1 MLSINICALTTDR
14 QMHSGRAQ
22 TTRLH
27 LSMTHTSNLL
37 FCAVRVTR
45 WGGVLYRVTECVRL
59 SWLKECDGNI
69 YSLVSPYQ
77 IQV

>member
-14 QMHSGRAQ
+14 QMHSGIAQ

-45 WGGVLYRVTECVRL
+45 WGGGCSIVRQIIMVKRV
-59 SWLKECDGNI
+59 
-69 YSLVSPYQ
+69 
-77 IQV
+77 